1 MPTKSKALLWISL
14 LGAAVAQGSP
24 VIVDKGRSDVE
35 IAVKATIGSFV
46 AKLQDYEVSVTLAQE
61 TGSVTA
67 TVFRM
72 NFATVRTGDTDRD
85 RDMTDWEQAGRY
97 PDVVFTLTSLEPGA
111 GAKYTAHGR
120 LLFHGV
126 DRPISF
132 PMSVEMRQ
140 RQVDMQGAATVD
152 TREFGLPVITKYLL
166 LKVDPIVR
174 LQFHLQ
180 GRIAPK

>member
-46 AKLQDYEVSVTLAQE
+46 AKLQDYEVSVTLAQG